1 MSDDYQ
7 QPDGTPKA
15 TGRTLHESI
24 AHVRIDDSP
33 EANGRV
39 VIHVEHPDHDE
50 GTRAFYRHRDSDVA
64 ATIRSHLETEI
75 DADLTRVTITDS
87 VGIGLVERELVPG
100 DGATAS
106 TEIEVVS
113 A

>member
-1 MSDDYQ
+1 MSNDYQ
-7 QPDGTPKA
+7 RPDGTPKS
-15 TGRTLHESI
+15 TGRKLHESI
-24 AHVRIDDSP
+24 AHIRIDDSP

-64 ATIRSHLETEI
+64 ATICSHLESEI
-75 DADLTRVTITDS
+75 DADLSRVTITDT
-87 VGIGLVERELVPG
+87 VGLGIVERELVPG
-100 DGATAS
+100 DGATAGA
-106 TEIEVVS
+106 EIEVVS